1 MLFGKE
7 KIDDKTRIYH
17 ILGLKF
23 KRVKKDTPVSKMTG
37 AKRDDALITL
47 KCIRN
52 LFSKI
57 NTVETIVLGAS
68 NARMGFVENE
78 KSINFGIDAQDLY
91 YSFKIL
97 EKYINLIPNLKNVVL
112 YYQTFSPGH
121 ELEKSPQVYRTAY
134 YSAFLDIPYKNKLI
148 AMNKGVIE
156 LEKKL
161 INLAPKLEARLQK
174 IPYDLMTPEHPNV
187 NPPALEQKWINRWLD
202 LNKRNTQNFYL
213 HNIFK
218 LAKSRNCK
226 VITVISPY
234 NPRIK
239 KQLPPSSELFQAFYE
254 ICSQYEFVQIYN
266 AFDDNQYDENDFI
279 DGEHMSRSGALKAT
293 AVINQYLQGEK

>member
-1 MLFGKE
+1 MLFYKE
-7 KIDDKTRIYH
+7 KIDALTRIYH
-17 ILGLKF
+17 ICGF
-23 KRVKKDTPVSKMTG
+23 KIKVIKKIPKISKMTG

-68 NARMGFVENE
+68 NARMGFIEDE

-91 YSFKIL
+91 YSYKIL
-97 EKYINLIPNLKNVVL
+97 EKYVNLIPNLKNVVL
-112 YYQTFSPGH
+112 YYRVFSPGH

-161 INLAPKLEARLQK
+161 IKLAPKLEERLKK

-187 NPPALEQKWINRWLD
+187 NPPALEQKWISSWLD

-213 HNIFK
+213 HNIFN

-226 VITVISPY
+226 VIVVISPY

-239 KQLPPSSELFQAFYE
+239 SQLPSGSELFQNLRD
-254 ICSQYEFVQIYN
+254 ICDMYEFVEIYN
-266 AFDDNQYDENDFI
+266 AFDDSQYDENDFI

-293 AVINQYLQGEK
+293 AVINQYLKGE

>member
-1 MLFGKE
+1 MLFYKE
-7 KIDDKTRIYH
+7 KIDDRTKIYH
-17 ILGLKF
+17 ICGLKI
-23 KRVKKDTPVSKMTG
+23 RVIKKIPKISKMTRV
-37 AKRDDALITL
+37 KRDDALITL

-68 NARMGFVENE
+68 NARMGFIEDE

-91 YSFKIL
+91 YSYKIL
-97 EKYINLIPNLKNVVL
+97 EKYVNLIPNLKNVVL
-112 YYQTFSPGH
+112 YYRVFSPGH

-161 INLAPKLEARLQK
+161 IKLAPKLEERLKK

-187 NPPALEQKWINRWLD
+187 NPPALEQKWISRWLD

-226 VITVISPY
+226 VIVVISPY

-239 KQLPPSSELFQAFYE
+239 SQLPSGSELFQNLRD
-254 ICSQYEFVQIYN
+254 ICDMYEFVEIYN
-266 AFDDNQYDENDFI
+266 AFDDSQYDENDFI

-293 AVINQYLQGEK
+293 AVINQYLKGE